1 MRVLPDGSSVRGAAD
16 LRQVALED
24 RHVTLG
30 KNRPRQRF
38 RVCRR
43 GSPVTGEVMVGDQGE

>member
-16 LRQVALED
+16 LRQVTLED

-30 KNRPRQRF
+30 QNRPRQRF

-43 GSPVTGEVMVGDQGE
+43 SSPVTGEVMVGDQGE